1 MTLVRWDPFR
11 ELEDMSERLNRVFSR
26 PPLRNSGKENLT
38 VADWMPTVDI
48 SETEGEYLI
57 KAELPEVRK
66 EDVKVTVE
74 NGVLTLQGERR
85 QEKEEK
91 GKRFHRVE
99 RSYGSFV
106 RSFTLPESVDESSR
120 QSRIQRR
127 RVESPPSEVG
137 KSEAESDRRESR
149 LITSL
154 SDQPEGPPRRAF
166 LLLAA
171 PLVYPA
177 LEHDQ
182 FPTVLVQIQPQD
194 VPLTVAGG
202 DPEIA
207 VRVAVPA
214 IHDLLARA
222 VSCPRG

>member
-1 MTLVRWDPFR
+1 MTLVRLDHFR

-26 PPLRNSGKENLT
+26 PTLRNGGKENLT

-48 SETEGEYLI
+48 SETDGEYLI

-106 RSFTLPESVDESSR
+106 RSFTLPESVDESGVR
-120 QSRIQRR
+120 AEYKDG
-127 RVESPPSEVG
+127 VLNLHLPKTEKVKP
-137 KSEAESDRRESR
+137 KS
-149 LITSL
+149 I
-154 SDQPEGPPRRAF
+154 
-166 LLLAA
+166 
-171 PLVYPA
+171 
-177 LEHDQ
+177 
-182 FPTVLVQIQPQD
+182 D
-194 VPLTVAGG
+194 VKVA
-202 DPEIA
+202 
-207 VRVAVPA
+207 
-214 IHDLLARA
+214 
-222 VSCPRG
+222 